1 MTDSSIGIQAIS
13 PFSGTSQGR
22 NEAFRDQSAQ
32 TAAAQ
37 LAQQQEQQQQ
47 DEQQQRAP
55 SGGSAHQL
63 DVTV

>member
-1 MTDSSIGIQAIS
+1 MSDSSIGIQAIS

-32 TAAAQ
+32 TSAAQ
-37 LAQQQEQQQQ
+37 QARQQQQQ
-47 DEQQQRAP
+47 DEQEQHAT
-55 SGGSAHQL
+55 SGDSAHQL

>member
-1 MTDSSIGIQAIS
+1 MSDSSIGIQAIS

-32 TAAAQ
+32 TSAAQ
-37 LAQQQEQQQQ
+37 QARQQQQ
-47 DEQQQRAP
+47 DEQEQHAT
-55 SGGSAHQL
+55 SGDSAHQL

>member
-13 PFSGTSQGR
+13 PFTGTSQGR

-32 TAAAQ
+32 QAAIQ
-37 LAQQQEQQQQ
+37 LANQQQDQQ
-47 DEQQQRAP
+47 DEQQQHAS

>member
-47 DEQQQRAP
+47 DEQQRAP

>member
-1 MTDSSIGIQAIS
+1 MSDSSIGIQAIS

-32 TAAAQ
+32 AAAQ
-37 LAQQQEQQQQ
+37 LARQQEQQR
-47 DEQQQRAP
+47 DEPEQ
-55 SGGSAHQL
+55 SGSSGESAHQL

>member
-13 PFSGTSQGR
+13 PFTGTSQGR

-32 TAAAQ
+32 AAAAQ
-37 LAQQQEQQQQ
+37 LAQQQDQQQ
-47 DEQQQRAP
+47 DEQQHAP

>member
-1 MTDSSIGIQAIS
+1 MTDSSIGIQAVS

-32 TAAAQ
+32 TSAAQ
-37 LAQQQEQQQQ
+37 LARQQQQQQ
-47 DEQQQRAP
+47 DEQEQHA
-55 SGGSAHQL
+55 SAASSHQV

>member
-1 MTDSSIGIQAIS
+1 MSDSSIGIQAIS

-32 TAAAQ
+32 TAAQ
-37 LAQQQEQQQQ
+37 LARQQEQQR
-47 DEQQQRAP
+47 DEPEQ
-55 SGGSAHQL
+55 SSSSSNSAHQL

>member
-1 MTDSSIGIQAIS
+1 MSDSSIGIQAVS

-32 TAAAQ
+32 QSATQ
-37 LAQQQEQQQQ
+37 LADQQQEKQ
-47 DEQQQRAP
+47 DEQQPRKD
-55 SGGSAHQL
+55 STHQV

>member
-13 PFSGTSQGR
+13 PFTGTSQGR

-37 LAQQQEQQQQ
+37 LAQQQDQQQ
-47 DEQQQRAP
+47 DEQQHA
-55 SGGSAHQL
+55 SSSGSAHQL

>member
-1 MTDSSIGIQAIS
+1 MSDSSIGIQIVS

-32 TAAAQ
+32 TSAAQ
-37 LAQQQEQQQQ
+37 LARQQEQQQ
-47 DEQQQRAP
+47 DEQEQHSA
-55 SGGSAHQL
+55 SGSAHQV

>member
-13 PFSGTSQGR
+13 PFTGTSQGR

-32 TAAAQ
+32 QAAVQ
-37 LAQQQEQQQQ
+37 LANQQQDQPQ

-55 SGGSAHQL
+55 SGTVHQL

>member
-13 PFSGTSQGR
+13 PFTGTSQGR

-47 DEQQQRAP
+47 DEQQRAP
-55 SGGSAHQL
+55 SSGSAHQL

>member
-13 PFSGTSQGR
+13 PFTGTSQGR

-37 LAQQQEQQQQ
+37 LAQQQDQQQ

-55 SGGSAHQL
+55 SGDPAHQL